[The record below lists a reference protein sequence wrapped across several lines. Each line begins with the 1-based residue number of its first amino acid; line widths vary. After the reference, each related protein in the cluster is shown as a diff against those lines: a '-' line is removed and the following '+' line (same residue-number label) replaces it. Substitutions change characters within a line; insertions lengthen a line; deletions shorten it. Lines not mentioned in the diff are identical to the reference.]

1 MKRET
6 LVKIFKFLFRRLTKL
21 TYEGLENIPAEG
33 GVIIA
38 TNHLSRLDF
47 PAMFIVADRADITA
61 LVADKYQ
68 GYFLFNFII
77 RTAGGIYL
85 DRSKA
90 DFSAFGSGVDF
101 LRKGGALGIAPEG
114 TRSKVGSLLEGKAG
128 TVLLATRAKVP
139 VVPVAITGTETAV
152 KKLLRFQRP
161 QIHVRVGPA
170 FTLPPLDRDQRHDL
184 LKQYTDEVMCR
195 IAAMMPDKYHG
206 FYNDNP
212 RIREI
217 QADLTS
223 RPADKI
229 IPL

>member
-1 MKRET
+1 
-6 LVKIFKFLFRRLTKL
+6 
-21 TYEGLENIPAEG
+21 
-33 GVIIA
+33 
-38 TNHLSRLDF
+38 
-47 PAMFIVADRADITA
+47 
-61 LVADKYQ
+61 
-68 GYFLFNFII
+68 
-77 RTAGGIYL
+77 
-85 DRSKA
+85 
-90 DFSAFGSGVDF
+90 
-101 LRKGGALGIAPEG
+101 
-114 TRSKVGSLLEGKAG
+114 
-128 TVLLATRAKVP
+128 VLLATRAKVP